1 MSKPLIPDSNVDWVE
16 RAKKARH
23 EPAPPEAVIVG
34 ALGQLV
40 GVLRAASA
48 PWRAAAE
55 RATAPELAARI
66 AGEGDSLAALAADLD
81 ARVTEL
87 GGASQSAAD
96 GAGELPRAAADFD
109 YAQSDPELEAMLAED
124 RSRVAAACD
133 RALECEYLGDAVR
146 DRIERER
153 RRLAD

>member
-23 EPAPPEAVIVG
+23 EPAPAEAVVVG

-40 GVLRAASA
+40 GVLRAADA

-55 RATAPELAARI
+55 RATDADLAERI
-66 AGEGDSLAALAADLD
+66 AAEGDSIAALAAKLD

-109 YAQSDPELEAMLAED
+109 YAQSDPEVEAMLAED

-133 RALECEYLGDAVR
+133 RALECEQLDDAVR
-146 DRIERER
+146 ETIERER
-153 RRLAD
+153 QRLAD